1 MASHFDPE
9 GTRLPIKLD
18 STSNGEFAPVPL
30 DAANRLANRLA
41 QERASENARRRG
53 LDRRSFMVSAC
64 GAASTLL
71 AFNAANAAAERT
83 GGFFEL
89 EEIAAVDPDA
99 ALEALSGREFVFDVQ
114 GHFVGQHGLGRTGL
128 GDAEQFIKD
137 IFFDSD
143 TDMMVLSFIPSRR
156 EKELLTIREAD
167 EARRIVEALNGTH
180 RLLLHGRAN
189 PNQDG
194 DLDGMDELAETWGV
208 SAWKCYTQWGP
219 DGRGFFLHDDTGLKL
234 IEKARA
240 LGVKNIC
247 VHKGLPFGR
256 RSYEH
261 SVASDIGIVARQFP
275 DVNFL
280 VYHSGFVAGQA
291 EGPYDPDRGEG
302 VDALI
307 RSVKDNGIAR
317 NANVYA
323 ELGSTWRH
331 AMRDP
336 DTAAHILGKL
346 VTHIGEE
353 NVLYGSDCIWYG
365 SPQDQIQAFRAFQI
379 SAEFREKYGYPRMTP
394 ALRARIFGLNATRPY
409 GIDAGEVRRRARSDR
424 IGRRRAEYRARPDPH
439 YLTFGPRT
447 RREFLA
453 NLKARDAAPGRK
465 RRVPCGLRSGGHPL
479 RYPACPMR
487 QHRAARDA

>member
-1 MASHFDPE
+1 MRAMTDRFDPE
-9 GTRLPIKLD
+9 GRRLPIKLD
-18 STSNGEFAPVPL
+18 STSNGEFVPVPL
-30 DAANRLANRLA
+30 DAANRRANRLA
-41 QERASENARRRG
+41 QDWAGENAKRRG
-53 LDRRSFMVSAC
+53 VGRRDFMVSAC

-71 AFNAANAAAERT
+71 AFNAANAAAGRT

-89 EEIAAVDPDA
+89 DEVAAVDPDA
-99 ALEALSGREFVFDVQ
+99 GLEALSGREFVFDVQ

-128 GDAEQFIKD
+128 GGAEQFLKD
-137 IFFDSD
+137 IFLDSD

-156 EKELLTIREAD
+156 ETELLTIQEAD
-167 EARRIVEALNGTH
+167 EARRIVDAMEGTH

-194 DLDGMDELAETWGV
+194 DLDGMDELAERWGV

-234 IEKARA
+234 IERARK

-261 SVASDIGIVARQFP
+261 SVASDIGIVARMFP

-280 VYHSGFVAGQA
+280 VYHSGFIAGKP
-291 EGPYDPDRGEG
+291 EGPYNPGRGEG

-307 RSVKDNGIAR
+307 RSVEDNGIGR

-323 ELGSTWRH
+323 ELGSTWRY

-336 DTAAHILGKL
+336 DMAAHIVGKL
-346 VTHIGEE
+346 VKHIGER
-353 NVLYGSDCIWYG
+353 NVLWGSDCIWYG
-365 SPQDQIQAFRAFQI
+365 SPQDQIQAFRTFQI
-379 SAEFREKYGYPRMTP
+379 SEEFQERYGYPKMTP
-394 ALRARIFGLNATRPY
+394 ELRARIFGLNATRPY
-409 GIDAGEVRRRARSDR
+409 GIDAGQVIDRARNDAVERRRA
-424 IGRRRAEYRARPDPH
+424 AYREHPDPH
-439 YLTFGPRT
+439 FLTFGPKT

-453 NLKARDAAPGRK
+453 NLKAR
-465 RRVPCGLRSGGHPL
+465 GGSPV
-479 RYPACPMR
+479 
-487 QHRAARDA
+487 